1 MSDETREALGRA
13 AAHAHAFLE
22 GLADRPV
29 GATASHEE
37 LRAALD
43 GPLPE
48 RGVDPARVL
57 DELARAADPGLVAS
71 AGPRYYGFVVGGALP
86 AALAADWL
94 ASAWDQNAGLYVL
107 GPAAAVVEDVAA
119 AWLKDLLR
127 LPPTASCG
135 FVTGAQMANVA
146 GLAAGRSAVLRD
158 AGWDVEAKGLQGS
171 PPVRVLVGAEAHTT
185 IGAALRLLGLGAATA
200 EAVPVDDAWAMR
212 ADALAEALAG
222 TSGPVIVCAQAG
234 NVHTGA
240 FDPLPA
246 IGETVRAHGGWLH
259 VDGAFGLWAAAS
271 PSRRHMVD
279 GVELAH
285 SWATDAH
292 KWLNVPYDSG
302 LVFAAEP
309 EIHHRALAL
318 SAAYLTH
325 GEGAERDPESW
336 TPESSRR
343 ARGFAVYAAL
353 RSLGRQGVADLVDR
367 CCDLAVRFADGLRGQ
382 PGVEVVNDVVLNQ
395 VLVRFPSQNAGDDDA
410 RTRAVVARI
419 QRDGVIWAGGSM
431 WHGQAVLR
439 LSVSGWPTTAAD
451 IDRSVAAVLSAAAA
465 TA

>member
-1 MSDETREALGRA
+1 VTDPTRDLLDRA
-13 AAHAHAFLE
+13 AAHAHAFLG
-22 GLADRPV
+22 GLPERHV

-43 GPLPE
+43 VPLPD
-48 RGVDPARVL
+48 RGVDAAQVL
-57 DELARAADPGLVAS
+57 DGLVEAADPGLVAS
-71 AGPRYYGFVVGGALP
+71 AGPRYFGFVVGGALP
-86 AALAADWL
+86 VALAADWL
-94 ASAWDQNAGLYVL
+94 VSAWDQNAGLYVL

-127 LPPTASCG
+127 LPSGSSCG

-158 AGWDVEAKGLQGS
+158 AGWDVEDRGLQGA

-185 IGAALRLLGLGAATA
+185 IGAALRLLGFGAATA
-200 EAVPVDDAWAMR
+200 EAIPVDRAGAMR
-212 ADALAEALAG
+212 ADSLAQALEG
-222 TSGPVIVCAQAG
+222 SSGPVIVCAQAG

-240 FDPLPA
+240 FDPLRA
-246 IGETVRAHGGWLH
+246 IGEAVRAHGGWLH

-271 PSRRHMVD
+271 ERRRHLVD

-285 SWATDAH
+285 SWCTDGH

-302 LVFAAEP
+302 LAFVADP

-318 SAAYLTH
+318 SAAYLVH
-325 GEGAERDPESW
+325 GEGGERDAESW

-343 ARGFAVYAAL
+343 ARGFPVYAAL
-353 RSLGRQGVADLVDR
+353 RTLGRQGVADLVDR

-382 PGVEVVNDVVLNQ
+382 PGVEVINDVVLNQ
-395 VLVRFPSQNAGDDDA
+395 VLVAFPDGDEA
-410 RTRAVVARI
+410 APTQAVVRRI
-419 QRDGVIWAGGSM
+419 QEDGVMWAAGSL
-431 WHGQAVLR
+431 WQGRPVLR
-439 LSVSGWPTTAAD
+439 LSVSGWSTTAAD
-451 IDRSVAAVLSAAAA
+451 IDRSIEAVLVAAAA
-465 TA
+465 SR